1 MLFFP
6 GESEPFAVSGDT
18 LVYVWLAVRQVL
30 KMLNSI
36 AIMVGYPAGPTQM
49 VAVAEKHHRLI

>member
-6 GESEPFAVSGDT
+6 GESEPLAVSGDT
-18 LVYVWLAVRQVL
+18 LVYVWLAVWQVL

-36 AIMVGYPAGPTQM
+36 AIMVGYPVGPTKM
-49 VAVAEKHHRLI
+49 VAVVEEHHRLI